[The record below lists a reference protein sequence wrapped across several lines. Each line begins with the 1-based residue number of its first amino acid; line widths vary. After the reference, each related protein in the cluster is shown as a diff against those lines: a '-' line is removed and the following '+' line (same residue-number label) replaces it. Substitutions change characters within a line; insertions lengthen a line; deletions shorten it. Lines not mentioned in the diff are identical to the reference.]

1 MDEYKPKYKIDD
13 LTSTAGQYDNSWR
26 SEEVINHLI
35 NAYNFHADFNITG
48 HLDDALLS
56 FNASKS
62 RTRKATEKQIN
73 ERFEKI
79 VACSND
85 LISMLNNL
93 HENEYFIVQKAIH
106 HKINSDP
113 MNPLKPLGYYDEV
126 KEAVFRVNRVMS
138 STELAITEN
147 AKNKSGRPKKDTEK
161 ETIYHLL
168 NIFESGTGKHATS
181 SWVDEAGKYS
191 SEAISFCEEIFKT
204 YGVSSKFTNQ
214 LIGETAREYVKAK
227 KGD

>member
-1 MDEYKPKYKIDD
+1 MDKNKPKYKINN
-13 LTSTAGQYDNSWR
+13 LTSKAGQYNDSWR
-26 SEEVINHLI
+26 SKEVINFLI
-35 NAYNFHADFNITG
+35 KTYNFHVDFNIKG

-56 FNASKS
+56 YNASKS
-62 RTRKATEKQIN
+62 RAKKATEKQTN
-73 ERFEKI
+73 NRFEKI
-79 VACSND
+79 IACSND

-126 KEAVFRVNRVMS
+126 KEAVFRVNRVMA

-147 AKNKSGRPKKDTEK
+147 AKSKSGRPKKDTVK

-168 NIFESGTGKHATS
+168 NIFESGTGKRATS
-181 SWVDEAGKYS
+181 SWVDKADKYS
-191 SEAISFCEEIFKT
+191 SEAISFCEYIFNT
-204 YGVSSKFTNQ
+204 YGVRSEFTNQ
-214 LIGETAREYVKAK
+214 LIGETAKEYVQAK